1 MNQSACVSSKI
12 LHVQF
17 HEDRKPRARQ
27 KLGGGRGGQIPYPG
41 LDKFANAPPP
51 GLRR

>member
-1 MNQSACVSSKI
+1 MFSFMRIGN
-12 LHVQF
+12 HV
-17 HEDRKPRARQ
+17 HVKS
-27 KLGGGRGGQIPYPG
+27 LGVARGGQIPYPG